1 MSENRFI
8 PIIENSYQAYNLSE
22 RRQYHTENHQLGQ
35 RKCNSSSI
43 KASSYQESMKAEDSI
58 S

>member
-8 PIIENSYQAYNLSE
+8 PIIENSYQAYNLFE
-22 RRQYHTENHQLGQ
+22 RMLYHTENQQLGQ
-35 RKCNSSSI
+35 RRCNSLSI
-43 KASSYQESMKAEDSI
+43 TASSYQESMKVEDFI